1 MKRLFI
7 LILFFS
13 SLLSNARFRNATIL
27 FNDGHSETGFVKS
40 FLEQRVITGGF
51 SSNLEHELNLDDKII
66 KFKISEDAETKDLSI
81 DDIKQINIIFDN
93 NYTMIFRV
101 LYLKELDKKGNFK
114 EKSRKVFLP
123 LLKEGKINI
132 YGLRYSTQTGSG
144 SGPYTGE
151 VFYYQNA
158 KEDYAVNY
166 FNMGF
171 SAMFNVQER
180 VLNPF
185 RILFKD
191 CPSALKE
198 IDNFQNKWDNAS
210 KEERKAKKE
219 EDKKLMKEYSDL
231 DKIQRKDLLNVHHY
245 QFNDF
250 EKLISFYENC
260 N

>member
-1 MKRLFI
+1 MKKLFI
-7 LILFFS
+7 LILLINS
-13 SLLSNARFRNATIL
+13 ILLNARFQNATIL
-27 FNDGHSETGFVKS
+27 FNDGHSETGLVKS
-40 FLEQRVITGGF
+40 FLEQRTISAGF

-66 KFKISEDAETKDLSI
+66 KFKLSNDAEVKDLSI
-81 DDIKQINIIFDN
+81 DDIKQITISYEN
-93 NYTMIFRV
+93 NYSITYRV
-101 LYLKELDKKGNFK
+101 LYLKELDKKGDFK

-158 KEDYAVNY
+158 EEDYAINY

-171 SAMFNVQER
+171 SAMFNIQQR
-180 VLNPF
+180 TLNPF

-198 IDNFQNKWDNAS
+198 IDNFQNKWKNAS

-219 EDKKLMKEYSDL
+219 EEKKLMKEYGEL
-231 DKIQRKDLLNVHHY
+231 DKNQRKDLLNVHHY

-250 EKLISFYENC
+250 EKLISSYENC